1 MEITSSAPLAILI
14 DADNTPYGVIGRVLD
29 YCHKFGNIVIRRAY
43 GDWST
48 PHLKQWGS
56 IFKEYAIRPM
66 QQFQYTTGKNSTDIA
81 MVIDAMDILH
91 SKNVETFILVTSDSD
106 FTGLSVRIREEGLSV
121 IGIGRKTT
129 PQSFVK
135 GCQEFVFIENLLASP
150 VTKDGPEIQ
159 ADTDTASVG
168 DDPEGENL
176 LTKAVQNLVDENGIV
191 LGADLGLM
199 LRKLDPSFSPINYG
213 CKNLTEFIQKH
224 PNIMVDSKQ
233 KSGQDKKY
241 KVTLKLP

>member
-1 MEITSSAPLAILI
+1 MESDSATPLAILI
-14 DADNTPYGVIGRVLD
+14 DADNTPYAMIGQVLD
-29 YCHKFGNIVIRRAY
+29 HCHKYGNIIIRRAY

-48 PHLKQWGS
+48 QNLKEWRA
-56 IFKEYAIRPM
+56 IFKEYAIRPI

-91 SKNVETFILVTSDSD
+91 SKDVKTFILVTSDSD
-106 FTGLSVRIREEGLSV
+106 FTGLSVRIREEGLNV

-135 GCQEFVFIENLLASP
+135 GCQEFIFIENLITSP
-150 VTKDGPEIQ
+150 VVQDKSKLEKDFKISGEV
-159 ADTDTASVG
+159 DN
-168 DDPEGENL
+168 DPDGIKL
-176 LTKAVQNLVDENGIV
+176 LSKAVQILADENGIV

-199 LRKLDPSFSPINYG
+199 LRKLDPSFSPVTYG
-213 CKNLTEFIQKH
+213 CKNLTEFILKH
-224 PNIMVDSKQ
+224 PDIVVDTKQ

-241 KVTLKLP
+241 RIIQN

>member
-1 MEITSSAPLAILI
+1 METESVTPLAILI
-14 DADNTPYGVIGRVLD
+14 DADNTPHGAMGQVLD
-29 YCHKFGNIVIRRAY
+29 HCHKFGNTIIRRAY

-48 PHLKQWGS
+48 PQLKEWS
-56 IFKEYAIRPM
+56 TIFKEYAIKPM

-106 FTGLSVRIREEGLSV
+106 FTGLSIRIREEGLRV
-121 IGIGRKTT
+121 IGIGRKTA

-135 GCQEFVFIENLLASP
+135 GCQEFVFIENLMPSSNAKNSSNAAGAF
-150 VTKDGPEIQ
+150 KYIRDGE
-159 ADTDTASVG
+159 
-168 DDPEGENL
+168 DPEGRNL
-176 LTKAVQNLVDENGIV
+176 LTKAVQILADENGIV

-199 LRKLDPSFSPINYG
+199 LRKLDPSFSPVNYG
-213 CKNLTEFIQKH
+213 SKNLTEFIRKH
-224 PNIMVDSKQ
+224 PDILVDTRQ

-241 KVTLKLP
+241 KTTLT

>member
-1 MEITSSAPLAILI
+1 MEGESATPLAILI
-14 DADNTPYGVIGRVLD
+14 DADNTPYGVMGQVLD
-29 YCHKFGNIVIRRAY
+29 HCHKFGNIVIRRAY

-48 PHLKQWGS
+48 TQLKEWRA
-56 IFKEYAIRPM
+56 IFKEYAIRPI

-91 SKNVETFILVTSDSD
+91 SKSVGTFILVTSDSD

-135 GCQEFVFIENLLASP
+135 GCQEFVYIENLLTTP
-150 VTKDGPEIQ
+150 VTKGNSKEVNGFKLTSNDN
-159 ADTDTASVG
+159 
-168 DDPEGENL
+168 DPEGVNIL
-176 LTKAVQNLVDENGIV
+176 SKAVQILADENGII

-199 LRKLDPSFSPINYG
+199 LRKLDPSFSPVNYG
-213 CKNLTEFIQKH
+213 SKNLTEFIRKH
-224 PNIMVDSKQ
+224 PDIVVDTKQ

-241 KVTLKLP
+241 KITLT